1 MSDRRKRGRP
11 ERNFMDEL
19 KENMQRAGVVEEVRF
34 SVHANQPHTIISFV
48 SFLNI
53 SWFL

>member
-11 ERNFMDEL
+11 KRNFMDEL

-34 SVHANQPHTIISFV
+34 R
-48 SFLNI
+48 
-53 SWFL
+53 